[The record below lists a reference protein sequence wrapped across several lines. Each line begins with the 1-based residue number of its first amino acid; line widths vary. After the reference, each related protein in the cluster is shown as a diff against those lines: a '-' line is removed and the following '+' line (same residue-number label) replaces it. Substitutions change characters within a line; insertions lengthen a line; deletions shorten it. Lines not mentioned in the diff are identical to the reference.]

1 MVQKFQTIDAI
12 LLIVDSNFVVIEV
25 FVFITFVLFG
35 CMPLFLL

>member
-25 FVFITFVLFG
+25 FVFITFALLG
-35 CMPLFLL
+35 CMPLF